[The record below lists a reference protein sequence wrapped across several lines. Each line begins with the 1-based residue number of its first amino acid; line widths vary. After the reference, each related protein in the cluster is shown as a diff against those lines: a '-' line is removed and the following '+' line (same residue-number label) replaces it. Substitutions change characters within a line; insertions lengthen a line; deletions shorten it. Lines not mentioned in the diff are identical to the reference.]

1 MDRKSTRRAHEIK
14 IMASDDEFATL
25 RQLAQAHGLSVAEYL
40 RSSGLGREI
49 KPINHI
55 PPINRTSYANLGG
68 VAGNLQRLYSF
79 AADNKKLPTDF
90 SAQLV
95 AALKVLKKE
104 LHDVRIQLIHGGAA

>member
-14 IMASDDEFATL
+14 LMASDDELANL
-25 RQLAQAHGLSVAEYL
+25 RELAKAHGLSLAEYL

-49 KPINHI
+49 KPINQI
-55 PPINRTSYANLGG
+55 PQINRASYSNLGG

-79 AADNKKLPTDF
+79 ASDNKKLPPDF

-95 AALKVLKKE
+95 GALKALKKE
-104 LHDVRIQLIHGGAA
+104 LHEVRIQLIGGGA